1 MGPARALSIFALLV
15 AGPAGAQH
23 DHHAMR
29 TMPAMAFDPATARLD
44 FALEPLEGDVVV
56 AGEEVR
62 VRLQIADAAGRP
74 VTGQSVAGWMILR
87 RNAQV
92 AAEMSCKAKA
102 KLFTQGRVTARPDVD
117 LNAAR
122 MLILGRDGTIGIANP
137 QIDFTITQ
145 LEGVVPLPGVPADWA
160 LSGETLFVTLPVY
173 GALAVIDARG
183 FKMTGLAELGAG
195 SMPTQVHALPDGRV
209 AAFLSGT
216 GSVAIAGPGERM
228 APVAVGPG
236 PVAMAVDGATL
247 YVAAADGTLSVIDTE
262 TGRTVASARLASG
275 APSLAVAAGRVF
287 AASADG
293 DTIAVLEANT
303 LVPEAAIAVE
313 RGVFAMAADPAGG
326 HVLAVNRATGML
338 LLIDAGSAVVVA
350 RSPVAR
356 DPVEIAFSHDYA
368 YVRGLGGDHF
378 TVAELAEIGRGRIAP
393 TNVQSASRAL
403 PPREAL
409 SRARL
414 VAPYG
419 HGALVANPDE
429 AVAYYYMEGMNTPMG
444 TVKTYGPNV
453 QGIMTVD
460 RGFRETAP
468 GLYETTAVLPFGGTY
483 DVPVAIDT
491 DGAVTCFTAVAE
503 PAAKTARE
511 AARASVRIEAEP
523 PRTIAVATP
532 GRIVF
537 RITDTGRNAPA
548 TGLRDVRLLAF
559 SSGGTWQARKRAVDL
574 GGGRYA
580 ADWTFPKAG
589 RYGVSLAVASRDLGF
604 ADTAPVYLD
613 ITDTSGSASGGTRRA
628 P

>member
-1 MGPARALSIFALLV
+1 MRNARAFALFALLM
-15 AGPAGAQH
+15 AAPAAAQH
-23 DHHAMR
+23 DHGAMR
-29 TMPAMAFDPATARLD
+29 MAPPSAFNPATAN
-44 FALEPLEGDVVV
+44 FGFSLEPLSGDAVV
-56 AGEEVR
+56 AGQEVR
-62 VRLQIADAAGRP
+62 VSLRISDAESAP

-92 AAEMSCKAKA
+92 AAEMSCQAKA
-102 KLFTQGRVTARPDVD
+102 KLFAQGRVTARPDVD
-117 LNAAR
+117 LNAAK
-122 MLILGRDGTIGIANP
+122 MLILNRDGTIGIANP

-173 GALAVIDARG
+173 GALAVIDARA

-195 SMPTQVHALPDGRV
+195 TLPTQVAALPDGRV
-209 AAFLSGT
+209 AVFLSGT
-216 GSVAIAGPGERM
+216 GSVAIAGPGDRTPPI
-228 APVAVGPG
+228 AIGPG
-236 PVAMAVDGATL
+236 PVAMATDGAWL
-247 YVAAADGTLSVIDTE
+247 YVAAADGALVAIDTA
-262 TGRTVASARLASG
+262 TGEAVASTHLAG
-275 APSLAVAAGRVF
+275 GPPSLAVAAGRVF
-287 AASADG
+287 AGSADG
-293 DTIAVLEANT
+293 DAIAVLDAQT
-303 LVPEAAIAVE
+303 LAPRGSIPVE
-313 RGVFAMAADPAGG
+313 PGVFSLAPDPAGG
-326 HVLAVNRATGML
+326 HVLAVNRVTSTL
-338 LLIDAGSAVVVA
+338 LLIDAESAKVMA

-356 DPVEIAFSHDYA
+356 DPVEIAFSQDYA

-393 TNVQSASRAL
+393 LNVQSASRAF

-419 HGALVANPDE
+419 HGALVANADE

-453 QGIMTVD
+453 QGIMAVD

-468 GLYETTAVLPFGGTY
+468 GLYETTAVLPFGGSY
-483 DVPVAIDT
+483 DVPVTVGA
-491 DGAVTCFTAVAE
+491 DGFVTCFTAVAE

-511 AARASVRIEAEP
+511 AARESVHVEAETP
-523 PRTIAVATP
+523 GTIAAATP
-532 GRIVF
+532 GRVVF
-537 RITDTGRNAPA
+537 RITDTGKNAPA

-559 SSGGTWQARKRAVDL
+559 SSGGTWQARKRAVEL

-580 ADWTFPKAG
+580 ADWTFPKPG

-613 ITDTSGSASGGTRRA
+613 ITASPGSPGGTRSA